1 MDRLQFYLKRFNV
14 RTKLL
19 ISLVWV
25 ISFVICFP
33 PLIGWS
39 GAHLADTTTAA
50 NTRYT
55 HTGGAEKPGVGTQ
68 KITTYSTG
76 VSGLLLLAD

>member
-1 MDRLQFYLKRFNV
+1 MDCLQLYLKHFNV

-39 GAHLADTTTAA
+39 GAHLADTTTTA

-55 HTGGAEKPGVGTQ
+55 HTLGGAEEEIQGVETQ
-68 KITTYSTG
+68 NETENNN
-76 VSGLLLLAD
+76 L

>member
-1 MDRLQFYLKRFNV
+1 MLSLP

-39 GAHLADTTTAA
+39 GAHLADTHTAA

-55 HTGGAEKPGVGTQ
+55 THQG
-68 KITTYSTG
+68 Y
-76 VSGLLLLAD
+76 

>member
-1 MDRLQFYLKRFNV
+1 MDRLQLYLKHFNA

-55 HTGGAEKPGVGTQ
+55 HTLGGAEEEIQGVETQ
-68 KITTYSTG
+68 NETENNN
-76 VSGLLLLAD
+76 L

>member
-1 MDRLQFYLKRFNV
+1 M

-55 HTGGAEKPGVGTQ
+55 HIGGAEEEMRGVGTQ
-68 KITTYSTG
+68 LIALAFL
-76 VSGLLLLAD
+76 VSYCLQTDL

>member
-1 MDRLQFYLKRFNV
+1 MDCLQLYFIHFNV

-39 GAHLADTTTAA
+39 GAHLAETTTAA

-55 HTGGAEKPGVGTQ
+55 YTGGAEEEMQNPD
-68 KITTYSTG
+68 
-76 VSGLLLLAD
+76 L

>member
-1 MDRLQFYLKRFNV
+1 M

-55 HTGGAEKPGVGTQ
+55 HMMGRCGE
-68 KITTYSTG
+68 
-76 VSGLLLLAD
+76 LEHNL

>member
-1 MDRLQFYLKRFNV
+1 MFYSIHFNV

-55 HTGGAEKPGVGTQ
+55 HTGGAEEEMRGVGTQ